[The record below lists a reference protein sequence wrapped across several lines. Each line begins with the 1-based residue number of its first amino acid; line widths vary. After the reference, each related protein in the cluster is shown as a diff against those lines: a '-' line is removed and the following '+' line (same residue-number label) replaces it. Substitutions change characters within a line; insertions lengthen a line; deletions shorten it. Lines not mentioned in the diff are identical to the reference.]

1 MDGKVAVITGGSS
14 GMALA
19 SAKRFVE
26 QGAYVFITGRTQETL
41 DEAVESIG
49 RNVTG
54 VRGDAANLGDLDRL
68 FETVKREKGSIDILY
83 ASAGIGSAV
92 PLGEITERISMRRST

>member
-1 MDGKVAVITGGSS
+1 MAKLAGKVAVITGGSS

-26 QGAYVFITGRTQETL
+26 EGAYVFITGRKQEAL
-41 DEAVESIG
+41 DGAVKLIG

-54 VRGDAANLGDLDRL
+54 VQRRRGRSQRSRPPVRYGQAGEGQDRRP
-68 FETVKREKGSIDILY
+68 VRE
-83 ASAGIGSAV
+83 
-92 PLGEITERISMRRST
+92 RRYGRCCPTGRDH